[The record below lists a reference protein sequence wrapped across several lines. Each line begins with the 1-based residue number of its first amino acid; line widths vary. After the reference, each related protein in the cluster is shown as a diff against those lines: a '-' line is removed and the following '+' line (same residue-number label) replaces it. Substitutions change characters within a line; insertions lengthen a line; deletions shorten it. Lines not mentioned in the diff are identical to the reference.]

1 MRVLVLG
8 GYGAVGRHLVTELRR
23 TGDIVL
29 VAGRDPARAD
39 VGIDLSEPGLRSY
52 REALDGI
59 DVVVNTSGSEDPRL
73 AQQAAERGS
82 AFVDVTASTEYV
94 ALLERTVPPSP
105 VILSVGLAPGLT
117 NLLAAAVH
125 AQSPGP
131 VDIAVLLGAGER
143 HGAAA
148 TEWSYRLLGRRFRA
162 DGECVRNYTRP
173 RVFEL
178 PGHRRRRL
186 FRADF
191 SDQHV
196 LSRDLGVR
204 VRTYFA
210 LDSRIATIGL
220 GLATWIPGAAR
231 LPHGLHLPG
240 SDEWT
245 VLARTR
251 SGLTRWARGRSQ
263 SRATALLAAAAVR
276 AATGMEPGVHHLHN
290 VLALADLPTDTG
302 IAIGTVKPTVQ
313 R

>member
-8 GYGAVGRHLVTELRR
+8 GYGAVGRHLVAELRR

-39 VGIDLSEPGLRSY
+39 VGIDLGDPGLRSY

-73 AQQAAERGS
+73 AQQAAEHGS
-82 AFVDVTASTEYV
+82 AFVDVTASTGYV
-94 ALLERTVPPSP
+94 ALLEQQPPAGP

-131 VDIAVLLGAGER
+131 IDLAVLLGAGER

-148 TEWSYRLLGRRFRA
+148 TEWSYRLLGRTFRA
-162 DGECVRNYTRP
+162 DNECVRNYTRP
-173 RVFEL
+173 RAFEL

-186 FRADF
+186 LRADF

-196 LSRDLGVR
+196 LTRDLDVR

-210 LDSRIATIGL
+210 LDSRIATLGL

-231 LPHGLHLPG
+231 MPHLLPFSG

-245 VLARTR
+245 VLARTQ

-263 SRATALLAAAAVR
+263 SRATALVAAAAVR
-276 AATGMEPGVHHLHN
+276 AATSMEPGVHHLHN
-290 VLALADLPTDTG
+290 VLTLADLPTDTG
-302 IAIGTVKPTVQ
+302 MEIGTAEPAARQ
-313 R
+313 